1 MSYIYY
7 LIIFVPVLLALAYS
21 VYLMLWLKKQ
31 SQGTADMIEIS
42 KAIQEG
48 SMAYLNR
55 QYKTV
60 ALVSIVL
67 ALVIGFFL
75 SWATSIAFLVGG
87 IASAITGYIGMNV
100 AVRANARTAAAAK
113 KGLAPALSI
122 AFRAGSVTGLLVTT
136 IGLLAVAGFY
146 FISGNNVDTL
156 IGLSFGAS
164 LISIFARLG
173 GGIYTKA
180 ADVGTDLVGKVEAN
194 IPEDDPRNP
203 GVVADLVG
211 DNVGDCAGMAAD
223 LFETYAVTLT
233 AGILLG
239 AVTAG
244 VTGSVELPLI
254 LGGVSILASI
264 LGTFFV
270 RLGKNGSIMGALY
283 KGLMASLVF
292 AAIGFYF
299 VITSIFGD
307 DSLKIYLSSLIG
319 LAVTG
324 LMVFIT
330 DYYTSTK
337 YRPVKAIAEASNS
350 GHGTNVIMG
359 LAIGMES
366 TLIPAFVIVL
376 GILGSFALA
385 GIFGVAVAS
394 VAMLSVAGII
404 ISIDSF
410 GPITDNAG
418 GIAEMT
424 NQPQKVRKITDALDA
439 VGNTTKAVTKGYA
452 IASAGLAALVL
463 FSSYASELKNV
474 VFSLSDPQVLAGL
487 MLGVAMVYVFASL
500 TLRSVG
506 KAAGIVVEEIRRQ
519 FREIKGIMEGTA
531 KPEYGRAVDIVTK
544 AAIKEMILPA
554 LIPVIGVLLVGFTL
568 GAAALGGLL
577 MGVILGGLFMAISM
591 TTGGGAW
598 DNAKKYIEDDH
609 FGGKGSDAHKAAVTG
624 DTVGDP
630 YKDTTGPAINP
641 LIKVVN
647 IIALLI
653 VNLIR

>member
-1 MSYIYY
+1 MLYSYI
-7 LIIFVPVLLALAYS
+7 IIFVPVILAILYS
-21 VYLMLWLKKQ
+21 IYLIYWLMKQ
-31 SQGTADMIEIS
+31 PQGDKDMIKIS
-42 KAIQEG
+42 TAIREG

-60 ALVSIVL
+60 AVVAAIL
-67 ALVIGFFL
+67 AIIIGFTL
-75 SWATSIAFLVGG
+75 GWLTALAFLVGG
-87 IASAITGYIGMNV
+87 VASAITGYIGMNV
-100 AVRANARTAAAAK
+100 AVRANSRTAAAAK
-113 KGLAPALSI
+113 KGLGAALLV

-136 IGLLAVAGFY
+136 IGLLVVAGFY
-146 FISGNNVDTL
+146 YFSGYNTSTL

-180 ADVGTDLVGKVEAN
+180 ADVGTDMVGKVEAN

-203 GVVADLVG
+203 GVIADLVG

-239 AVTAG
+239 ALAG
-244 VTGSVELPLI
+244 GASGSVELPLY
-254 LGGVSILASI
+254 LGGVSIIASI

-270 RLGKNGSIMGALY
+270 RLGKNKYIMGALY
-283 KGLMASLVF
+283 KGLIASLILSAV
-292 AAIGFYF
+292 GFYF
-299 VITSIFGD
+299 VFQHVYGND
-307 DSLKIYLSSLIG
+307 MFKIYMASLIG

-337 YRPVKAIAEASNS
+337 YRPVRIISEASKS
-350 GHGTNVIMG
+350 GHGTNIIIG
-359 LAIGMES
+359 LSVGMES
-366 TLIPAFVIVL
+366 TLLPALVIIA

-385 GIFGVAVAS
+385 GILGVAVAS

-404 ISIDSF
+404 VSIDSF

-424 NQPQKVRKITDALDA
+424 NQPKKTRVITDALDA

-463 FSSYASELKNV
+463 FSSYASEVKNA
-474 VFSLSDPQVLAGL
+474 VFSLSDPSVLAGL
-487 MLGVAMVYVFASL
+487 LLGVAMVYFFAAL

-506 KAAGIVVEEIRRQ
+506 RTAEIVVQEIRRQ
-519 FREIKGIMEGTA
+519 FREIKGIMKGTA
-531 KPEYGRAVDIVTK
+531 TPEYGKAVDIVTK

-554 LIPVIGVLLVGFTL
+554 LIPVIGVLLVGFVL
-568 GAAALGGLL
+568 GADALGGLL
-577 MGVILGGLFMAISM
+577 IGVIVGGLFMAISM

-653 VNLIR
+653 VRFLH